1 MVGRSVVACVV
12 LAVLAGSEGRAE
24 ACSPLPD
31 LAFEP
36 WITDGAVTG
45 VPTDGVIAFQAGA
58 YGDLD
63 TAVGLMSITVTSD
76 GAEVPGTIETVD
88 VREASSSHQLFV
100 VWRPDGGFAAASS
113 YTATIAVLSQPDAI
127 APGIEIV
134 LDVTTADGPAG
145 TLPSPLLAD
154 VELAASATE
163 TGDRVCCDENSCGAT
178 CVGVDLFDRPML
190 SAALG
195 LDDDPL
201 LSQVYLRTLAGPS
214 AEALEPDAVI
224 EVASRIGD
232 IALQRVFEAPDDAY
246 CIAVEVVSFIDGGVS
261 APIVVCEDHGE
272 LVLGGGPNPNIDAF
286 VEGCAAPYWEET
298 QEPYV
303 PDGDTDGGVEGG
315 SGSEG
320 GGAEESSGGAEAGQL
335 EGSSGNACAVGGGR
349 SPWSG
354 ALMLLAIAGLVRRRA
369 RR

>member
-1 MVGRSVVACVV
+1 M
-12 LAVLAGSEGRAE
+12 
-24 ACSPLPD
+24 
-31 LAFEP
+31 
-36 WITDGAVTG
+36 TG

-63 TAVGLMSITVTSD
+63 TALGLMSITVTSGD
-76 GAEVPGTIETVD
+76 AEVPGTIETVD
-88 VREASSSHQLFV
+88 VREANSSHQMFV
-100 VWRPDGGFAAASS
+100 VWRPDGGLAAAST
-113 YTATIAVLSQPDAI
+113 YTATIAVSNQPDAI
-127 APGIEIV
+127 EPAYEIV
-134 LDVTTADGPAG
+134 LDVTTADGPGG
-145 TLPSPLLAD
+145 TLPSPTLAD

-163 TGDRVCCDENSCGAT
+163 TGDRVCCDESSCGAT

-195 LDDDPL
+195 LGHDPL
-201 LSQVYLRTLAGPS
+201 RSQVYLRTLAGPS

-224 EVASRIGD
+224 DVASRIGD
-232 IALQRVFEAPDDAY
+232 TTLQRVFEAPDDAY

-286 VEGCAAPYWEET
+286 AEGCAAPYWEET

-303 PDGDTDGGVEGG
+303 PDGDTDGGSSEGG
-315 SGSEG
+315 SGS
-320 GGAEESSGGAEAGQL
+320 EESSGGAEAGQL
-335 EGSSGNACAVGGGR
+335 EGPSGNACAVGGGR

-354 ALMLLAIAGLVRRRA
+354 ALMLLATAGLVRRRRTA